1 MSEITIET
9 YTDNHKKEVADLIL
23 QIQKYEFNIPI
34 TLEQQPDLNQIPS
47 YYQTNNGNFWI
58 AKNEN
63 QIIGT
68 ISLLDIGNHQG
79 ALRKMFVQQNFR
91 GKEYEIGQKLLDTLI
106 KWARVKGFTE
116 IFLGTTEKFTRAQ
129 RFYIKNGFEEVEKQE
144 LPESFPVMKVDNK
157 FYRIP
162 VLK

>member
-1 MSEITIET
+1 MKSV
-9 YTDNHKKEVADLIL
+9 K
-23 QIQKYEFNIPI
+23 
-34 TLEQQPDLNQIPS
+34 
-47 YYQTNNGNFWI
+47 
-58 AKNEN
+58 
-63 QIIGT
+63 
-68 ISLLDIGNHQG
+68 
-79 ALRKMFVQQNFR
+79 
-91 GKEYEIGQKLLDTLI
+91 KLLDTLI

-162 VLK
+162 V

>member
-34 TLEQQPDLNQIPS
+34 TLEQQPDLNQVPS

-91 GKEYEIGQKLLDTLI
+91 GKEYAIGQKLLDTLI

-162 VLK
+162 V

>member
-58 AKNEN
+58 AKNED

-79 ALRKMFVQQNFR
+79 ALRKMFVQQKFQ
-91 GKEYEIGQKLLDTLI
+91 GQ
-106 KWARVKGFTE
+106 
-116 IFLGTTEKFTRAQ
+116 
-129 RFYIKNGFEEVEKQE
+129 
-144 LPESFPVMKVDNK
+144 
-157 FYRIP
+157 RI
-162 VLK
+162 

>member
-23 QIQKYEFNIPI
+23 QIQKYEFNLPI

-162 VLK
+162 V